1 MAVKT
6 YDDEEKEQ
14 AAQSK
19 STGGSEWLSGEAL
32 AQSQKMKTTTQ
43 VVNLSKQTDESAKKI
58 AGRIQNENDRNS
70 FQSEYAYS
78 KSPTY
83 SASEHNILKGLMS
96 TGITHTAG
104 NLNLYE
110 ADMDTLVRSVQAIPE
125 TERRKSAYAYLK
137 ALTKV
142 KDGRFYKAYS
152 FGDTKDPGYLE
163 TLDFDKAG
171 YDERVKGYQG
181 IFYLGD
187 GHDEENL
194 RAYVDAYDR
203 IRDAATSDQQ
213 SYWYMQALDDAFG
226 KQTGYSAPDIEKARQ
241 ALFAYDQ
248 KNAAQ
253 GTGEDKETA
262 ESGGFSQFLASIGES
277 IGSIFGG
284 KKEDSA
290 EADTEKESEP
300 TPAVSPLPT
309 PPEPVPEATPQ
320 PPQETPAP
328 ETAEAEE
335 APAEVQG
342 PPAPA
347 ATPATAASQEA
358 QEPVAAPLEAPEVQG
373 PPAPQQ
379 TQAEQQAPAP
389 GSVNLTGDPVRAIT
403 QYVKQGR
410 GNELD
415 EETRQA
421 VNDYIGSSKSAQVV
435 MGLDAAGTVGMYEE
449 AENDPFALSR
459 ANAARFDLYAGNVS
473 SVIGSTLGGYYA
485 RISSESFPDS
495 LRDDA
500 LGVLMDVGRAAEEAY
515 RSGAIDVPENGNLYE
530 AYLSANPRA
539 LDNLKGAF
547 TTLYEMDKEAR
558 KQARQTEEQ
567 AALAEKE
574 RLDIARAHV
583 RSGDFTAEDYALVEA
598 QAPVI
603 STADAMDDETY
614 ADALIELRGAV
625 SASYREEGGWFNEQ
639 TESYLRAV
647 GVNVAMDSAV
657 ALDYKDTLAGY
668 VQDEMLSDLRVAKAL
683 GYDSLG
689 AYYDRQG
696 GMSLDNLYARATL
709 SMESFGQSLTQED
722 MDAAQALVYQGTG
735 EGVGKLDVLATGI
748 KLGSVS
754 TGSEYY
760 EAIWTMGQ
768 NANANRAD
776 LQSKVRSE
784 YTKQWGPAL
793 AAYMLTQDWLS
804 ALDGGA
810 TPSEEYA
817 QYVRSYIEGG
827 GDVFLLGPPPSM
839 DSFVLRKAVESDAA
853 VAQTMQYIQENM
865 NASQGRWVDIIS
877 NTASNVEM
885 QAMATVVT
893 RLTGSS
899 TLGTALSFG
908 LTEYSPT
915 VREQLAN
922 GRTLSQAN
930 AMGMAHAATT
940 AIANA
945 PTSGKFTGKIFG
957 ALGITPAVVN
967 GAALAGSTAP
977 AKTMAGMIKAFGT
990 GFLKG
995 AGEMAVDELFIDEA
1009 KERGLWALASGTG
1022 EAMMDGTGVLE
1033 AIGAGLA
1040 GVDPAQI
1047 GQDILADAPE
1057 GIVCMLPMI
1066 FMGGLS
1072 DGVSSVKA
1080 NWPKTT
1086 RAAQKLAQTGTA
1098 QAAQEFVAAMNEEI
1112 QNPQAR
1118 QELNDAMRGAAA
1130 GQAAAGA
1137 MLTDPE
1143 IRQKAE
1149 SAQKAI
1155 EQAQSH
1161 EATLEAETAR
1171 REVARE
1177 GYEHAKEIG
1186 DVDAQLA
1193 AMDEYTKASHN
1204 MADAQKEAQQK
1215 RTEADSLAAQ
1225 AVEGALKKG
1234 EAYAAEE
1241 RRRTISLIAET
1252 GMEYMGDVDSAQ
1264 DRQIQRRIDEL
1275 YAEANRAFEAGDEA
1289 TAEELATQAGYL
1301 SVYLDDRQRAREA
1314 QTQAERDAILEESR
1328 AWYEDLVEKREADA
1342 ERARSKETEALQRAR
1357 ETKRSLETEKAELG
1371 PVFKTLRGKR
1381 IYVDDAQRKEILYLT
1396 GARNLTEAN
1405 KMLGTKLTGNPEA
1418 EKAVHVDSSWYQDLK
1433 ALAPGYFSA
1442 EWDDHP
1448 EYAIVS
1454 LGQRMKT
1461 LDSRI
1466 SDAKEQERAALE
1478 RWQEK
1483 VSQTEGKALQEA
1495 RQIPPGEA
1503 LSQFENQTYPGS
1515 ELSSPEAAEIAKGTT
1530 HKVHAVSDMQKQAED
1545 RIAKSGLKTVV
1556 REILASDRLT
1566 DADIYAAQQC
1576 LAILRRNGDVALQT
1590 ALVMKIGTEQSQN
1603 AQTLR
1608 ANREFRAKTVAGA
1621 ITDTIKAADEY
1632 NKRKG
1637 SSEKQQD
1644 EKAIL
1649 DSLDSAELSLGSAD
1663 ALTFMEGNVLRATS
1677 DPVMQKLGSDVAQR
1691 SNGELSVYWADM
1703 GENVRGFFDRQR
1715 GVIVLNQRI
1724 GAAQASYL
1732 TALHEFSHYMEGQ
1745 PGYGQYAEAILT
1757 AAYGKGYEDST
1768 AYKMDTGAVRDTYAS
1783 NGRELTDDEL
1793 KMELVSQ
1800 AAEKII
1806 TGDEAFQRSMF
1817 GTKDAVSIKI
1827 LAGLDH
1833 FINAK
1838 AAKKNGPEAAE
1849 RYNLLRAARS
1859 SIRRAIQGA
1868 GQKSEGAQSGGVQYA
1883 LLTET
1888 DAGARSGRLTDD
1900 RQIRISEPET
1910 VDAIMADMPDGDVE
1924 LKKQPY
1930 SAQTDFLRGA
1940 LETSVPES
1948 GNGITA
1954 DMPEGEIELREQPD
1968 GVQTDFVAGLE
1979 APAPEVVERV
1989 TQAIDAMQ
1997 DEDYSTD
2004 NRWGLPINSFQR
2016 EKIREFKLENVD
2028 LPGLNYNRATVEQRM
2043 LCAILASPR
2052 DDLGAGRQT
2061 LTQQLTDLENGRLAV
2076 VTDADINYILSQ
2088 AAIVEACDEVDSEGV
2103 PLDPEGRLA
2112 YARMLEAQAN
2122 TIPVPAA
2129 EKLRAWQYMNM
2140 LSAPATTAR
2149 NVAGNQIM
2157 DTVEGAG
2164 TALFGQW
2171 IDRAVAQKTGTRTVA
2186 VSTREE
2192 RAAGNQARL
2201 QGFRNAYNDYF
2212 VAKANTSRER
2222 KYEVNGQSR
2231 VFQNEGLE
2239 NARNF
2244 ISFLMEGTD
2253 RMMIEKTVSQEMAAL
2268 ERIGAKI
2275 RDEETLEMR
2284 PMTRAEMQEEAERR
2298 AYERFFHEQNS
2309 LSRAI
2314 AGIMNEHGLG
2324 TVARILIPFVKTP
2337 SNIALRTFDYSPL
2350 GLAKSAIWDGLVMM
2364 NVNKDKNGVGIGF
2377 DQYRFVTGMTRGL
2390 TGTAIT
2396 AVGYAL
2402 AQAGVLKLGY
2412 GDEDN
2417 EKRRNAKRS
2426 TGVPYGT
2433 YLDIMGSM
2441 HEVAW
2446 SIPTM
2451 AGLEIGLRISELE
2464 RTGEIEP
2471 LALFGTIAASS
2482 VNQLVDNSYLQ
2493 TINQA
2498 LSGYGSNFD
2507 KLMNA
2512 LATTGESFL
2521 TMTFVPSSFRATAKM
2536 LDPYVRDTGSDNP
2549 VVEVINKTIIQN
2561 WPLVRETLPVKYDVT
2576 GDAMRQNKAY
2586 QEGGKWE
2593 SGVMNF
2599 VDSMVSPTATYSEK
2613 DDDAL
2618 LGLLDLSYRTG
2629 ETSFLPEAER
2639 IENNKISIS
2648 QTLGKALTGE
2658 KRSFTITLTEAE
2670 TQQLNQLYSSILFGG
2685 TGKTKYY
2692 KPGGIS
2698 AYSIQGLRALMAS
2711 PEWAG
2716 MSDEE
2721 RIKKVTAMKGECR
2734 ELICTLA
2741 YDMTE

>member
-1 MAVKT
+1 MANKK
-6 YDDEEKEQ
+6 DLEEEELQ
-14 AAQSK
+14 EASSVQEK
-19 STGGSEWLSGEAL
+19 SSGGADLGLSGEAL
-32 AQSQKMKTTTQ
+32 ARSQRMKTATQ
-43 VVNLSKQTDESAKKI
+43 VVNLSKMTDESAQNI
-58 AGRIQNENDRNS
+58 AKRIQNENDRNS
-70 FQSEYAYS
+70 FLSEYAYS
-78 KSPTY
+78 KSDTY
-83 SASEHNILKGLMS
+83 NASEHNILKGLMS
-96 TGITHTAG
+96 TGITHTSG
-104 NLNLYE
+104 NINLYE
-110 ADMDTLVRSVQAIPE
+110 ADMDTLVRSVRAIPE

-137 ALTKV
+137 ALTKT
-142 KDGRFYKAYS
+142 KGGRFYNAYS
-152 FGDTKDPGYLE
+152 FGKEEDPGYID
-163 TLDFDKAG
+163 TMDFDKTA
-171 YDERVKGYQG
+171 YDDTAKSYQG
-181 IFYLGD
+181 IFYMGE
-187 GHDEENL
+187 GHDEDNL
-194 RAYVDAYDR
+194 RAYVDAYDL
-203 IRDAATSDQQ
+203 IRQNSASDQQ
-213 SYWYMQALDDAFG
+213 YYWNMQALDDAF
-226 KQTGYSAPDIEKARQ
+226 KAQTGYYAPDAAKAKEALYEYERQRAEQEAGKNGDDEK
-241 ALFAYDQ
+241 
-248 KNAAQ
+248 
-253 GTGEDKETA
+253 
-262 ESGGFSQFLASIGES
+262 SGGFVQSLKDVAEPVRQ
-277 IGSIFGG
+277 
-284 KKEDSA
+284 
-290 EADTEKESEP
+290 EADVAYLKEQAVDAVTSG
-300 TPAVSPLPT
+300 TPKAQRPG
-309 PPEPVPEATPQ
+309 E
-320 PPQETPAP
+320 ETTGEQTQDAQ
-328 ETAEAEE
+328 EAE
-335 APAEVQG
+335 
-342 PPAPA
+342 PA
-347 ATPATAASQEA
+347 AVPSEAQPDAQGQTAQEDA
-358 QEPVAAPLEAPEVQG
+358 QEPSVSSDQAPEVQG
-373 PPAPQQ
+373 PPAPQR
-379 TQAEQQAPAP
+379 TQEEPQAPAP
-389 GSVNLTGDPVRAIT
+389 GSVNLAGDPVRAIT
-403 QYVKQGR
+403 QYVKMNR

-435 MGLDAAGTVGMYEE
+435 MGMDAADTVLMYE
-449 AENDPFALSR
+449 AAQDDPFALSR
-459 ANAARFDLYAGNVS
+459 ANAARFDLFTGNVS

-485 RISSESFPDS
+485 RIQSESFPES

-515 RSGAIDVPENGNLYE
+515 RSGQIDVPEDGNLYE
-530 AYLSANPRA
+530 TYLAANPRA

-603 STADAMDDETY
+603 SAADAMDDETY

-625 SASYREEGGWFNEQ
+625 SASYREAGGWFNEQ

-647 GVNVAMDSAV
+647 GLNVAMDSAV

-709 SMESFGQSLTQED
+709 SMERFGQSLTQED
-722 MDAAQALVYQGTG
+722 VDAAQALVYQGTG
-735 EGVGKLDVLATGI
+735 EDVGALDVLGTGV
-748 KLGSVS
+748 KLGTAS
-754 TGSEYY
+754 TGSELL

-776 LQSKVRSE
+776 LQSAMRSE
-784 YTKQWGPAL
+784 YTQKWGPAL
-793 AAYMLTQDWLS
+793 AAYMFTQDWLS
-804 ALDGGA
+804 AMDSGA

-817 QYVRSYIEGG
+817 QYARDYIASG
-827 GDVFLLGPPPSM
+827 GDVFLMGPPPSM
-839 DSFVLRKAVESDAA
+839 DSAVLRGAVGADAS
-853 VAQTMQYIQENM
+853 VADTMQYVTQSM
-865 NASQGRWVDIIS
+865 NANQGRWVNIIS
-877 NTASNVEM
+877 NTTSNVEL
-885 QAMATVVT
+885 QAMATVIT
-893 RLTGSS
+893 GLTGSS

-977 AKTMAGMIKAFGT
+977 AKTMAGMIKAFGL
-990 GFLKG
+990 GFAKG

-1022 EAMMDGTGVLE
+1022 EAMMDGAGVLE

-1040 GVDPAQI
+1040 GADPAQI

-1057 GIVCMLPMI
+1057 GFVCMLPMI

-1072 DGVSSVKA
+1072 DGVSGVKA

-1086 RAAQKLAQTGTA
+1086 RAAQKLSQTGTA

-1112 QNPQAR
+1112 QNPEAR

-1204 MADAQKEAQQK
+1204 MADAQREAQQK
-1215 RTEADSLAAQ
+1215 RTEADSLTAQ
-1225 AVEGALKKG
+1225 AVGEALKKG

-1241 RRRTISLIAET
+1241 RRRTLSLIAEI
-1252 GMEYMGDVDSAQ
+1252 GMEYMGDVDASQ
-1264 DRQIQRRIDEL
+1264 DRQIQSRIDEL

-1314 QTQAERDAILEESR
+1314 QTQEERDAILEESR

-1342 ERARSKETEALQRAR
+1342 ERARSKETEALQVAR

-1396 GARNLTEAN
+1396 GARNLAEAN

-1503 LSQFENQTYPGS
+1503 LSQFENQTYPQS
-1515 ELSSPEAAEIAKGTT
+1515 DVSVPEAEQLLEGTT
-1530 HKVHAVSDMQKQAED
+1530 HKVHAVDDMRKQAED
-1545 RIAKSGLKTVV
+1545 RIAGSGLRTVV
-1556 REILASDRLT
+1556 REILSAQRLS
-1566 DADIYAAQQC
+1566 DADLYAAYQC
-1576 LAILRRNGDVALQT
+1576 LDILKRNGDVALHT
-1590 ALVMKIGTEQSQN
+1590 ALAMKIGTGQTQN
-1603 AQTLR
+1603 AQALR
-1608 ANREFRAKTVAGA
+1608 VGREFRSRTTAGA
-1621 ITDTIKAADEY
+1621 IADTIRAADEY
-1632 NKRKG
+1632 NRQKG
-1637 SSEKQQD
+1637 SKKKQQD
-1644 EKAIL
+1644 EKSVL

-1663 ALTFMEGNVLRATS
+1663 ALTFMEGDVSRATS
-1677 DPVMQKLGSDVAQR
+1677 DPVMQKLASDVAQR

-1703 GENVRGFFDRQR
+1703 GENVRGFFDRKR
-1715 GVIVLNQRI
+1715 GVIVLNQRV
-1724 GAAQASYL
+1724 GAAQAAYL

-1745 PGYGQYAEAILT
+1745 SGYGQYAEAILN
-1757 AAYGKGYEDST
+1757 AAYGEGYKDST
-1768 AYKMDTGAVRDTYAS
+1768 AYKMDSGSVRDTYAR
-1783 NGRELTDDEL
+1783 NGRTLTDDEL
-1793 KMELVSQ
+1793 NMELVSQ

-1817 GTKDAVSIKI
+1817 GTKDGVSVKI
-1827 LAGLDH
+1827 LAGIDH
-1833 FINAK
+1833 FLASK
-1838 AAKKNGPEAAE
+1838 AAKAGGQEAVE
-1849 RYNLLRAARS
+1849 RYDLLRAARS
-1859 SIRRAIQGA
+1859 SIRRAIQSA
-1868 GQKSEGAQSGGVQYA
+1868 GQGNAGTGSGGAQYA
-1883 LLTET
+1883 LQIET
-1888 DAGARSGRLTDD
+1888 DTGAASGRLTGD
-1900 RQIRISEPET
+1900 RQQRIAEPET
-1910 VDAIMADMPDGDVE
+1910 VDRITAEMPDGEV
-1924 LKKQPY
+1924 
-1930 SAQTDFLRGA
+1930 
-1940 LETSVPES
+1940 
-1948 GNGITA
+1948 
-1954 DMPEGEIELREQPD
+1954 ELREQPD
-1968 GVQTDFVAGLE
+1968 AVQTDFVADLE
-1979 APAPEVVERV
+1979 TPAPEVVQRI

-1997 DEDYSTD
+1997 DADYSTD

-2016 EKIREFKLENVD
+2016 EKIREYRLENVD
-2028 LPGLNYNRATVEQRM
+2028 LPGLGYNRATRAQRM
-2043 LCAILASPR
+2043 LCAILASQT
-2052 DDLGAGRQT
+2052 DDRGAGRQT
-2061 LTQQLTDLENGRLAV
+2061 LTQQLTDLKNGRLAV

-2088 AAIVEACDEVDSEGV
+2088 AAIVEACDEVDSNGV
-2103 PLDPEGRLA
+2103 PLDPEGRTA
-2112 YARMLEAQAN
+2112 YARLLEAQGN
-2122 TIPVPAA
+2122 TLPVSAA

-2140 LSAPATTAR
+2140 LSAPVTTVK
-2149 NVAGNQIM
+2149 NVGGNQIM
-2157 DTVEGAG
+2157 DTVEEAG

-2171 IDRAVAQKTGTRTVA
+2171 IDRAVAKVTGTRTVA
-2186 VSTREE
+2186 AATREE
-2192 RAAGNQARL
+2192 RAAGKQAK
-2201 QGFRNAYNDYF
+2201 QKGFRDAYNDAF
-2212 VAKANTSRER
+2212 VAKTNTSRER

-2239 NARNF
+2239 NTRTF

-2253 RMMIEKTVSQEMAAL
+2253 RMMIEKTVTQEMAAL

-2275 RDEETLEMR
+2275 RDEESGEMR
-2284 PMTRAEMQEEAERR
+2284 AMTRAEIQEEAEKR
-2298 AYERFFHEQNS
+2298 AYERFFHSQNF
-2309 LSRAI
+2309 LSRTI
-2314 AGIMNEHGLG
+2314 ANAMNEKGLG
-2324 TVARILIPFVKTP
+2324 TIARIVIPFVKTP
-2337 SNIALRTFDYSPL
+2337 SNVALRAFDYSPL
-2350 GLAKSAIWDGLVMM
+2350 GLAKAAIYDGLYMM
-2364 NVNKDKNGVGIGF
+2364 NVNKGENGVGVGF

-2390 TGTAIT
+2390 TGTAVT
-2396 AVGYAL
+2396 AIGYAL

-2412 GDEDN
+2412 GDEDD
-2417 EKRRNAKRS
+2417 EKRRNARKS
-2426 TGVPYGT
+2426 LGVPYGS
-2433 YLDIMGSM
+2433 YIDFMGTM
-2441 HEVAW
+2441 HEVSW

-2451 AGLEIGLRISELE
+2451 VGLEIGLRIWELE
-2464 RTGEIEP
+2464 KTGE
-2471 LALFGTIAASS
+2471 LDTFSLFNAIASSS

-2493 TINQA
+2493 TLNRIF
-2498 LSGYGSNFD
+2498 SGYGTFWD
-2507 KLMNA
+2507 KFENA
-2512 LATTGESFL
+2512 TATTANSFL
-2521 TMTFVPSSFRATAKM
+2521 QMTFVPSSMRATAKM
-2536 LDPYVRDTGSDNP
+2536 LDPYVRDTSSDNP
-2549 VVEVINKTIIQN
+2549 VVAAINKTIIQN
-2561 WPLVRETLPVKYDVT
+2561 WPGLRQLLPVKYDVT

-2593 SGVMNF
+2593 NAVMSF
-2599 VDSMVSPTATYSEK
+2599 VDSMLTPTATYSQK

-2639 IENNKISIS
+2639 ITNNRITIS
-2648 QTLGKALTGE
+2648 QALGKSLTGE
-2658 KRSFTITLTEAE
+2658 KKGFVIELTEAE
-2670 TQQLNQLYSSILFGG
+2670 AKQLNQLYSSILFGG
-2685 TGKTKYY
+2685 TGTTKYR
-2692 KPGGIS
+2692 KPGSIS
-2698 AYSIQGLRALMAS
+2698 YYSIQGLRALMDS
-2711 PEWAG
+2711 PKWAK
-2716 MSDEE
+2716 MDDEE
-2721 RIKKVTAMKGECR
+2721 RIKAVSTMKDECK
-2734 ELICTLA
+2734 ELIYTLA
-2741 YDMTE
+2741 YSMIE

>member
-1 MAVKT
+1 MAFGNLRKDEDKEKRSDQQTTAKPVQPDVTSAVARVK
-6 YDDEEKEQ
+6 Q
-14 AAQSK
+14 VVPK
-19 STGGSEWLSGEAL
+19 STETYKPDYDKFAQTHDEHVLNVTRAAL
-32 AQSQKMKTTTQ
+32 AVQPEAQKKM
-43 VVNLSKQTDESAKKI
+43 DA
-58 AGRIQNENDRNS
+58 A
-70 FQSEYAYS
+70 
-78 KSPTY
+78 
-83 SASEHNILKGLMS
+83 ILKAGKQIGYGLNDQEKTLIKALNG
-96 TGITHTAG
+96 TGITSTAMG
-104 NLNLYE
+104 SIDFPS
-110 ADMDTLVRSVQAIPE
+110 ASMDTLVRAASGIPDE
-125 TERRKSAYAYLK
+125 DRRKEAYAYLK
-137 ALTKV
+137 SLTKV
-142 KDGRFYKAYS
+142 KGGRFYKAYS
-152 FGDTKDPGYLE
+152 FGNEKDPGYI
-163 TLDFDKAG
+163 DSADMPKSD
-171 YDERVKGYQG
+171 YDTFVKDLGAQ
-181 IFYLGD
+181 FYSSK

-194 RAYVDAYDR
+194 RNYLSLYDR
-203 IRDAATSDQQ
+203 IQGANLTDVQKNWYTDALKKAYRT
-213 SYWYMQALDDAFG
+213 
-226 KQTGYSAPDIEKARQ
+226 QTGMQTPSVYELRKAIE
-241 ALFAYDQ
+241 AYDASG
-248 KNAAQ
+248 K
-253 GTGEDKETA
+253 GTDGEGEET
-262 ESGGFSQFLASIGES
+262 EKPGGFSQFLASIGES

-284 KKEDSA
+284 KKEDS
-290 EADTEKESEP
+290 EETDTEKEPAP

-309 PPEPVPEATPQ
+309 PPAPAPEETPQ

-328 ETAEAEE
+328 ETVEAEE

-342 PPAPA
+342 PPAPT
-347 ATPATAASQEA
+347 ATPAPAASQEA
-358 QEPVAAPLEAPEVQG
+358 KEPVAAPLEAPEVQG

-379 TQAEQQAPAP
+379 TQEEKPAPAP

-435 MGLDAAGTVGMYEE
+435 MGLDAADTVGMYEE

-495 LRDDA
+495 LHDDA

-603 STADAMDDETY
+603 SAADAMDDETY

-709 SMESFGQSLTQED
+709 SMERFGQSLTQED
-722 MDAAQALVYQGTG
+722 VDAAQALVYQGTG
-735 EGVGKLDVLATGI
+735 EDVGALDVLGAGV
-748 KLGSVS
+748 KLGTAS
-754 TGSEYY
+754 TGGELL

-776 LQSKVRSE
+776 LQSAMRSE
-784 YTKQWGPAL
+784 YTQKWGPAL
-793 AAYMLTQDWLS
+793 AAYMFTQDWIS
-804 ALDGGA
+804 ALDSGA

-817 QYVRSYIEGG
+817 QYVRDYIASG
-827 GDVFLLGPPPSM
+827 GDVFLMGPPPSM
-839 DSFVLRKAVESDAA
+839 DSAVLRGAMGADAS
-853 VAQTMQYIQENM
+853 VADTMQYVTQNM
-865 NASQGRWVDIIS
+865 NANQGRWVDIIS
-877 NTASNVEM
+877 NTTSNVEM
-885 QAMATVVT
+885 QAMATVIT
-893 RLTGSS
+893 GLTGSP
-899 TLGTALSFG
+899 TMGTALSFG
-908 LTEYSPT
+908 LAEYSPT

-1009 KERGLWALASGTG
+1009 KERGLWALASGAG
-1022 EAMMDGTGVLE
+1022 EAMMDGAGVLE

-1057 GIVCMLPMI
+1057 GFVCMLPMI

-1072 DGVSSVKA
+1072 DGVSGVKA

-1098 QAAQEFVAAMNEEI
+1098 EAAQEFVAAMNEEI

-1118 QELNDAMRGAAA
+1118 QELNDAMSSAAA

-1137 MLTDPE
+1137 MLTDPD

-1155 EQAQSH
+1155 EQAESH

-1177 GYEHAKEIG
+1177 GYEHAKGIG

-1225 AVEGALKKG
+1225 AVGEALKKG

-1241 RRRTISLIAET
+1241 RRRTISLIAEI

-1342 ERARSKETEALQRAR
+1342 ERARSKETEALQGAR

-1418 EKAVHVDSSWYQDLK
+1418 EKAVHADSSWYQDLK

-1503 LSQFENQTYPGS
+1503 LSQFENKTYPES

-1556 REILASDRLT
+1556 REILASERLT

-1677 DPVMQKLGSDVAQR
+1677 DPFMQKLGSDVAQR

-1715 GVIVLNQRI
+1715 GVIVLNQRV
-1724 GAAQASYL
+1724 GAAQAAYL

-1745 PGYGQYAEAILT
+1745 SGYGQYAEAILN
-1757 AAYGKGYEDST
+1757 AAYGEGYRDST
-1768 AYKMDTGAVRDTYAS
+1768 AYKMDSGLVRDTYAR
-1783 NGRELTDDEL
+1783 NGRTLTDDEL
-1793 KMELVSQ
+1793 NMELVSQ

-1817 GTKDAVSIKI
+1817 GTKDGVSVKI

-1833 FINAK
+1833 FLASK
-1838 AAKKNGPEAAE
+1838 AAKANGEEAVR
-1849 RYNLLRAARS
+1849 RYDLLRAARS
-1859 SIRRAIQGA
+1859 SIRRAIQSTGQGSA
-1868 GQKSEGAQSGGVQYA
+1868 GTASGGAQYA
-1883 LLTET
+1883 LQVESDT
-1888 DAGARSGRLTDD
+1888 GAASGRLTGD
-1900 RQIRISEPET
+1900 RQQRISDPET
-1910 VDAIMADMPDGDVE
+1910 YDRITADMPDGEV
-1924 LKKQPY
+1924 
-1930 SAQTDFLRGA
+1930 
-1940 LETSVPES
+1940 
-1948 GNGITA
+1948 
-1954 DMPEGEIELREQPD
+1954 ELREQPD
-1968 GVQTDFVAGLE
+1968 GVQTDFNADLE
-1979 APAPEVVERV
+1979 TPAPEVVERI
-1989 TQAIDAMQ
+1989 TRAIDAMQ
-1997 DEDYSTD
+1997 DADYSTD

-2016 EKIREFKLENVD
+2016 EKIREFHLENVD

-2186 VSTREE
+2186 VSTSEE
-2192 RAAGNQARL
+2192 RAAGEQARL

-2239 NARNF
+2239 DARNF

-2364 NVNKDKNGVGIGF
+2364 NINKDKNGVGIGF

-2464 RTGEIEP
+2464 RTGKIEP

-2549 VVEVINKTIIQN
+2549 VVEAINKTIIQN

-2639 IENNKISIS
+2639 IANNKISIS

-2658 KRSFTITLTEAE
+2658 KRRFTIMLTESE

-2721 RIKKVTAMKGECR
+2721 RIKKVTTMKDECR
-2734 ELICTLA
+2734 ELIYTLA

>member
-1 MAVKT
+1 MGFIEKD
-6 YDDEEKEQ
+6 DDEKKRQ
-14 AAQSK
+14 GQSSDK
-19 STGGSEWLSGEAL
+19 PEFLSGEAL
-32 AQSQKMKTTTQ
+32 ARSQKAKNDTL
-43 VVNLSKQTDESAKKI
+43 VVNLSKQTDKSAERI
-58 AGRIQNENDRNS
+58 ASRIPTQSGKSS
-70 FQSEYAYS
+70 FRSEADYV

-83 SASEHNILKGLMS
+83 NASEHNILKGLMS
-96 TGITHTAG
+96 TGVTHTSG
-104 NLNLYE
+104 NVNLYD
-110 ADMDTLVRSVQAIPE
+110 ADMDTLVRTVQAIPE
-125 TERRKSAYAYLK
+125 AKRRKSAYAYLK

-142 KDGRFYKAYS
+142 KGGRFYKSYS
-152 FGDTKDPGYLE
+152 FGSTTDPGYISTMDMPE
-163 TLDFDKAG
+163 DD
-171 YDERVKGYQG
+171 YDDRVKSYQG
-181 IFYLGD
+181 IFYLGE
-187 GHDEENL
+187 GHDEDNL
-194 RAYVDAYDR
+194 RAYVNAYDT
-203 IRDAATSDQQ
+203 INQDDLISDTQA
-213 SYWYMQALDDAFG
+213 YWYRQALDDAF
-226 KQTGYSAPDIEKARQ
+226 KSQTGYYAPDAEKAKE
-241 ALFAYDQ
+241 ALYEYDR
-248 KNAAQ
+248 KNRETEDA
-253 GTGEDKETA
+253 GEEEKKGWFSSLWEKISGRKE
-262 ESGGFSQFLASIGES
+262 EDGDQE
-277 IGSIFGG
+277 
-284 KKEDSA
+284 EDSTQA
-290 EADTEKESEP
+290 EAEKEP
-300 TPAVSPLPT
+300 AQTPPISTLPT
-309 PPEPVPEATPQ
+309 PPAPEPEATPQ

-328 ETAEAEE
+328 EAAEAEE

-342 PPAPA
+342 PPAPT
-347 ATPATAASQEA
+347 ATPAPAASQES

-373 PPAPQQ
+373 PPAPER
-379 TQAEQQAPAP
+379 TQEEKKPPEP
-389 GSVNLTGDPVRAIT
+389 GSIHLAGDPVRAIT
-403 QYVKQGR
+403 QYVRQNR

-415 EETRQA
+415 AQTRQS
-421 VNDYIGSSKSAQVV
+421 VDEYVGSSKAVQAM
-435 MGLDAAGTVGMYEE
+435 MGLDAADTVSMYEE
-449 AENDPFALSR
+449 AENDPFALAR

-473 SVIGSTLGGYYA
+473 SVIGSTLGGYHA
-485 RISSESFPDS
+485 RIQSESFPES

-500 LGVLMDVGRAAEEAY
+500 MGVLMGVGRDAEEAY
-515 RSGAIDVPENGNLYE
+515 RSGRIDVPEDGNLYE
-530 AYLSANPRA
+530 AYLSANPGA
-539 LDNLKGAF
+539 LDNIRGVF
-547 TTLYEMDKEAR
+547 RTLTEMDREAR
-558 KQARQTEEQ
+558 EQARQTEEQ
-567 AALAEKE
+567 AALAARE

-583 RSGDFTAEDYALVEA
+583 RSGDFTGEDYALVEA
-598 QAPVI
+598 SAPVI
-603 STADAMDDETY
+603 TTADAMDDETY
-614 ADALIELRGAV
+614 SDAIIELRGAV
-625 SASYREEGGWFNEQ
+625 SASYREDGGWFNEE
-639 TESYLRAV
+639 TERYLRSV
-647 GVNVAMDSAV
+647 GLNVSMDSVV

-668 VQDEMLSDLRVAKAL
+668 VQDEILNDLRVARAL

-696 GMSLDNLYARATL
+696 GMSLENLYARATL
-709 SMESFGQSLTQED
+709 SMERFGQSLTQED
-722 MDAAQALVYQGTG
+722 VDAAEGLVSPYQGTG
-735 EGVGKLDVLATGI
+735 EDVGALDVLGTGM
-748 KLGSVS
+748 KLGTVS
-754 TGSEYY
+754 TGSELL

-776 LQSKVRSE
+776 LQSRMRSE

-793 AAYMLTQDWLS
+793 AAYMFTQDWMN
-804 ALDGGA
+804 ALDSGA

-817 QYVRSYIEGG
+817 QYVRDYIAGG
-827 GDVFLLGPPPSM
+827 GDVFLMGPPPSM
-839 DSFVLRKAVESDAA
+839 GNAVLRGAVKADKAVAE
-853 VAQTMQYIQENM
+853 TMQYVQENM
-865 NASQGRWVDIIS
+865 NAGQGRWVDIIS
-877 NTASNVEM
+877 NTTSNVEL
-885 QAMATVVT
+885 QAMATAIT
-893 RLTGSS
+893 GLTGSPV
-899 TLGTALSFG
+899 LGTSLSFG
-908 LTEYSPT
+908 LSEYSPT
-915 VREQLAN
+915 VREQLAS

-957 ALGITPAVVN
+957 ALGITPSVIH
-967 GAALAGSTAP
+967 GASMAGSAAP

-1022 EAMMDGTGVLE
+1022 EAMMDGAGVLE

-1047 GQDILADAPE
+1047 GQDILADAPD
-1057 GIVCMLPMI
+1057 GFVCMLPMI

-1072 DGVSSVKA
+1072 DGVSGVRA

-1098 QAAQEFVAAMNEEI
+1098 EAAREFVSSMNEEI
-1112 QNPQAR
+1112 QSPEAR
-1118 QELNDAMRGAAA
+1118 QELNDAMQGAAA

-1149 SAQKAI
+1149 SAQKAA
-1155 EQAQSH
+1155 EQAKSH
-1161 EATLEAETAR
+1161 EATLESETAR
-1171 REVARE
+1171 REAARE

-1241 RRRTISLIAET
+1241 RRRTISLIAEI

-1264 DRQIQRRIDEL
+1264 DRQIQQRIDEL
-1275 YAEANRAFEAGDEA
+1275 YAEANKAFEAGDEA
-1289 TAEELATQAGYL
+1289 AVEELSTQAGYL

-1328 AWYEDLVEKREADA
+1328 SWYEDLVAKRTADA
-1342 ERARSKETEALQRAR
+1342 DRMSSEENRALQDARSEQSK
-1357 ETKRSLETEKAELG
+1357 LETEKRDLD
-1371 PVFKTLRGKR
+1371 PVFKTIRGQR
-1381 IYVDDAQRKEILYLT
+1381 IYVDDAQRREILYLT
-1396 GARNLTEAN
+1396 GAKNLSEAN
-1405 KMLGTKLTGNPEA
+1405 RMLGTRLTGDMSD
-1418 EKAVHVDSSWYQDLK
+1418 KRAVPLDSSWYQDFK
-1433 ALAPGYFSA
+1433 ALAPGYFSE
-1442 EWDDHP
+1442 EWDAHP

-1454 LGQRMKT
+1454 LGNRMKT
-1461 LDSRI
+1461 IDSRI
-1466 SDAKEQERAALE
+1466 RDAKDNSQRALE

-1483 VSQTEGKALQEA
+1483 VRASDEKIREA
-1495 RQIPPGEA
+1495 AKEIPPGEA
-1503 LSQFENQTYPGS
+1503 LSQFENETYPES

-1545 RIAKSGLKTVV
+1545 RIAKRGLKTVV

-1576 LAILRRNGDVALQT
+1576 LVILRRNGDVALQT
-1590 ALVMKIGTEQSQN
+1590 ALVMKIGAEQSQN

-1621 ITDTIKAADEY
+1621 ITDTIQAADEY
-1632 NKRKG
+1632 NRRKG
-1637 SSEKQQD
+1637 AAEKQQD
-1644 EKAIL
+1644 EKIIL

-1724 GAAQASYL
+1724 GAAQAAYL

-1745 PGYGQYAEAILT
+1745 LGYGQYAEAVLN

-1768 AYKMDTGAVRDTYAS
+1768 AYKMDAGAVRDTYAS

-1806 TGDEAFQRSMF
+1806 MGDEAFQRSMF
-1817 GTKDAVSIKI
+1817 GTKDGVSVKI

-1833 FINAK
+1833 FLAFK
-1838 AAKKNGPEAAE
+1838 AAKASGQEAVK
-1849 RYNLLRAARS
+1849 RYELLRAARN
-1859 SIRRAIQGA
+1859 SIRRAIQSAGSGNAGA
-1868 GQKSEGAQSGGVQYA
+1868 NGSAVQYA
-1883 LLTET
+1883 IQTEVDT
-1888 DAGARSGRLTDD
+1888 GSRAGRTTGD
-1900 RQIRISEPET
+1900 RQQRISEPET
-1910 VDAIMADMPDGDVE
+1910 AD
-1924 LKKQPY
+1924 
-1930 SAQTDFLRGA
+1930 R
-1940 LETSVPES
+1940 
-1948 GNGITA
+1948 ITA
-1954 DMPEGEIELREQPD
+1954 EMPEGYVELREQSD
-1968 GVQTDFVAGLE
+1968 VEQTDFIASLE
-1979 APAPEVVERV
+1979 EPAPEVVERV

-2016 EKIREFKLENVD
+2016 GKIREYGLENVD
-2028 LPGLNYNRATVEQRM
+2028 LPGLAYNRATKEQRM
-2043 LCAILASPR
+2043 LCAILASKT
-2052 DDLGAGRQT
+2052 DDRGPGRQT
-2061 LTQQLTDLENGRLAV
+2061 LSQQLVDLKNGRLAV
-2076 VTDADINYILSQ
+2076 VTDADIYYILSQ

-2122 TIPVPAA
+2122 TIPVSAA

-2140 LSAPATTAR
+2140 LSAPVTTIR
-2149 NVAGNQIM
+2149 NVVGNQIM

-2171 IDRAVAQKTGTRTVA
+2171 IDRAIAQKTGTRTVA

-2192 RAAGNQARL
+2192 RAAGKQAKL

-2284 PMTRAEMQEEAERR
+2284 PMTRAEIQEEAERR
-2298 AYERFFHEQNS
+2298 AYERFFHEQNF

-2314 AGIMNEHGLG
+2314 SGVMKEPGLR
-2324 TVARILIPFVKTP
+2324 VPARLAIPFVKTS
-2337 SNIALRTFDYSPL
+2337 SNIALRAFDYSPL
-2350 GLAKSAIWDGLVMM
+2350 GLVKAAVLDGLYAM
-2364 NVNKDKNGVGIGF
+2364 NVNKDQNGVGINF
-2377 DQYRFVTGMTRGL
+2377 DQHRFVMGMTRGL
-2390 TGTAIT
+2390 TGTAVT
-2396 AVGYAL
+2396 VLGYELAKAAL
-2402 AQAGVLKLGY
+2402 LKLGY

-2417 EKRRNAKRS
+2417 EKRREAKKAI
-2426 TGVPYGT
+2426 GVPYGT
-2433 YLDIMGSM
+2433 YLDFMGTQ

-2446 SIPTM
+2446 SIPTT
-2451 AGLEIGLRISELE
+2451 AGLDIGVRLYELE
-2464 RTGEIEP
+2464 KSGDLNP
-2471 LALFGTIAASS
+2471 LAIGKAVAASTLD
-2482 VNQLVDNSYLQ
+2482 QLVDNSYLQ
-2493 TINQA
+2493 TINQM

-2507 KLMNA
+2507 KIENA
-2512 LATTGESFL
+2512 LVTLGESFL

-2549 VVEVINKTIIQN
+2549 VVEAINKTIIQN
-2561 WPLVRETLPVKYDVT
+2561 WPLVRERLPVKYDVT

-2639 IENNKISIS
+2639 IANNKISIS

-2658 KRSFTITLTEAE
+2658 KRSFTIVLTEAE

-2721 RIKKVTAMKGECR
+2721 RIKKVTAMKDECR
-2734 ELICTLA
+2734 ELIYTLA